1 MESTNIN
8 MEQNPLC
15 LDNTSIDKN
24 LTISTS
30 TVVPEITSTMPE
42 VYSSNTIINWKLIF
56 PNNMSVTDT
65 SLPIAV
71 VRLSPLIIF
80 NQDTYGEITPK
91 MLLQWSP
98 IQFIDN
104 VVRDESNFQII
115 SFSNP
120 ILYQNMLMSHQYVSG
135 SPNVSV
141 RLTSNTGISG
151 NLVYTVAN
159 NVPRSYY
166 WDTINDKYLGY
177 RSPADLR
184 MQAHSI
190 KSFAVNDVSLVRHG
204 ITSVPH
210 RQHGPFIDVPNAFNL
225 LNEDNIVSPLEAWYT
240 EDIMLIYALSDIVAT
255 QTAPIILDFIYD
267 FSPVRFETP
276 ILPTWFDEY
285 PVAIY
290 YKRVL
295 LNEYYKTKNDPETDE
310 DGLVEGLEKLELK
323 LS

>member
-1 MESTNIN
+1 

-15 LDNTSIDKN
+15 LDNTRIDKN

-30 TVVPEITSTMPE
+30 DVVPEVTPTMPE

-71 VRLSPLIIF
+71 VRLSPLLLF
-80 NQDTYGEITPK
+80 NAETREADTPR
-91 MLLQWSP
+91 MLLQWAP
-98 IQFIDN
+98 LQFIDN
-104 VVRDESNFQII
+104 VVREQSNFQII

-120 ILYQNMLMSHQYVSG
+120 VLYQNMLMSHQYVSG

-159 NVPRSYY
+159 NIPRSYY
-166 WDTINDKYLGY
+166 WDTVNDKYLGY

-190 KSFAVNDVSLVRHG
+190 KSFAINDVSLVRHG

-225 LNEDNIVSPLEAWYT
+225 LQEGNTISPLEAWYS
-240 EDIMLIYALSDIVAT
+240 EDVMLIYALSDIVAT
-255 QTAPIILDFIYD
+255 QTAPVILDFIYD

-276 ILPTWFDEY
+276 ILPTWFDKF
-285 PVAIY
+285 PLATY
-290 YKRVL
+290 YKKVL
-295 LNEYYKTKNDPETDE
+295 LNDYYKAKTNEEKPED
-310 DGLVEGLEKLELK
+310 DIVEGLDKIELK